1 MSAPNY
7 DGRRFRSVANTANG
21 EVGTQTVFEYRQ
33 EGETVWATYRGGGVT
48 LGTLVATV
56 DGSGRLDMRYGH
68 VNDAGELMTGVCTS
82 TPETLPDGRLRLH
95 ETWRWTSGDGSSGTS
110 VLEELRPTD

>member
-1 MSAPNY
+1 MPAPNY

-21 EVGTQTVFEYRQ
+21 EVGAGTVFEYHQ
-33 EGETVWATYRGGGVT
+33 DGDAVWATYRGGGVT

-56 DGSGRLDMRYGH
+56 DGEGRLDMRYAH
-68 VNDAGELMTGVCTS
+68 VNDAGALMTGVCTS
-82 TPETLPDGRLRLH
+82 TPEALPDGRLRLH

-110 VLEELRPTD
+110 TLEEI

>member
-1 MSAPNY
+1 MPAPSY
-7 DGRRFRSVANTANG
+7 DGRRFRTVANTANG
-21 EVGTQTVFEYRQ
+21 EVGAETVFEYHQ
-33 EGETVWATYRGGGVT
+33 EGDAVWATYRGGGVT

-56 DGSGRLDMRYGH
+56 DDDGRLDMRYAH

-95 ETWRWTSGDGSSGTS
+95 EVWQWTSGDGSSGTS
-110 VLEELRPTD
+110 ILEEH

>member
-1 MSAPNY
+1 MPAPNY

-21 EVGTQTVFEYRQ
+21 EVGARTVFAYHQ
-33 EGETVWATYRGGGVT
+33 EGDAVWATYRGGVA

-56 DGSGRLDMRYGH
+56 DGDGRLDMRYGH

-95 ETWRWTSGDGSSGTS
+95 ESWRWTSGDGSSGTS
-110 VLEELRPTD
+110 VLEELPTE